1 MPPCGE
7 GEAAVRALLGI
18 GTNLGDR
25 EDNLARAFSGLEE
38 LPGTEVLAI
47 SNIYETEPFDVLSE
61 QEDYL
66 NCCVLIETELSPTEL
81 LHRCLELETELGR
94 VRREYHGARTMD
106 IDLLVYE
113 GAKSDTEELR
123 LPHPAILE
131 RAFVMVPMSDIF
143 PGYNALGLDFGKA
156 YQAADKS
163 GVRLYK

>member
-1 MPPCGE
+1 M
-7 GEAAVRALLGI
+7 RALLGI

-25 EDNLARAFSGLEE
+25 EENLAGAFSGLEK
-38 LPGTEVLAI
+38 LPGTRLLAI

-66 NCCVLIETELSPTEL
+66 NCCVLIETEIEPLEL
-81 LHRCLELETELGR
+81 LHRCLELESRLGR
-94 VRREYHGARTMD
+94 VRREYHGARTID

-113 GAKSDTEELR
+113 GAESGTEELK

-143 PGYNALGLDFGKA
+143 PNHNALGLDFDRA
-156 YQAADKS
+156 YQTVDKS

>member
-1 MPPCGE
+1 M
-7 GEAAVRALLGI
+7 RALLGI

-25 EDNLARAFSGLEE
+25 EENLAKAFSGLEGF
-38 LPGTEVLAI
+38 PKTRVLAI
-47 SNIYETEPFDVLSE
+47 SNIYETEPFDVVSE

-66 NCCVLIETELSPTEL
+66 NCCVLIETKMKPLEL

-94 VRREYHGARTMD
+94 VRKEYHGARTMD

-113 GAKSDTEELR
+113 GVVSDTQELR
-123 LPHPAILE
+123 LPHPGILE

-143 PGYNALGLDFGKA
+143 PGYNALGLDFAEA